1 LKHRDRFSHFPSSLQ
16 PFLASSLPSA
26 TIKEPGYPTGDDA
39 TPGLSLMST
48 LTDTLRTLHR
58 IHRQVAD
65 LQDRLQ
71 RGPKQVKGAEA
82 MVKKAEADLAT
93 SKDVFRTAK
102 MSSDEKNLQLK
113 QRESKLLDVRG
124 KLNAS
129 NSNREYQLLKDQIA
143 ADEQANSV
151 LSDEILEALE
161 RLDVLQANIKE
172 AESVLAKVREE
183 EAKVRQRINDQQ
195 QKLETDLG
203 KYTAELVA
211 AEGLLEGDF
220 KENYMRLSKSMGVDS
235 LAPVENET
243 CGGCYQTLTPHIVDQ
258 LRLNKPVF
266 CKSCGRLL
274 YIPE

>member
-1 LKHRDRFSHFPSSLQ
+1 M
-16 PFLASSLPSA
+16 
-26 TIKEPGYPTGDDA
+26 T
-39 TPGLSLMST
+39 T
-48 LTDTLRTLHR
+48 LTEALRTLHR

-71 RGPKQVKGAEA
+71 RGPKQVKSAEA
-82 MVKKAEADLAT
+82 LVKKAEADLAT

-102 MSSDEKNLQLK
+102 MSCDEKNMQLK
-113 QRESKLLDVRG
+113 QREAKLLEVRG
-124 KLNAS
+124 KLNAA

-183 EAKVRQRINDQQ
+183 EGKVRARVSEQQ
-195 QKLETDLG
+195 QMLETDLG

-211 AEGLLEGDF
+211 AEGLLVGDF
-220 KENYMRLSKSMGVDS
+220 KDNYLRLSKSMGVDS

-243 CGGCYQTLTPHIVDQ
+243 CGGCYQTLTAQIVDQ

>member
-1 LKHRDRFSHFPSSLQ
+1 
-16 PFLASSLPSA
+16 
-26 TIKEPGYPTGDDA
+26 
-39 TPGLSLMST
+39 MST
-48 LTDTLRTLHR
+48 LTETLRTLHR

-82 MVKKAEADLAT
+82 LVKKAEADLTT

-102 MSSDEKNLQLK
+102 MSCDEKNLQLK

-124 KLNAS
+124 KLNAA

-161 RLDVLQANIKE
+161 RLDVLQAGIKE

-183 EAKVRQRINDQQ
+183 EAKVRKRISDQQ
-195 QKLETDLG
+195 QMLETELG

-274 YIPE
+274 YLPE

>member
-1 LKHRDRFSHFPSSLQ
+1 M
-16 PFLASSLPSA
+16 
-26 TIKEPGYPTGDDA
+26 T
-39 TPGLSLMST
+39 T
-48 LTDTLRTLHR
+48 LTEALRTLHR

-82 MVKKAEADLAT
+82 VVKKSEADLAAA
-93 SKDVFRTAK
+93 KEAFKTAK
-102 MSSDEKNLQLK
+102 LASDEKNLQLK
-113 QRESKLLDVRG
+113 SRESRVLDLKG
-124 KLNAS
+124 KLNAA

-143 ADEQANSV
+143 ADDQANSV

-161 RLDVLQANIKE
+161 RLDVLQAHIKE
-172 AESVLAKVREE
+172 AEGVLAQVRAEE
-183 EAKVRQRINDQQ
+183 TKTRQRVGEQQ
-195 QKLETDLG
+195 QVLEAELG

-220 KENYMRLSKSMGVDS
+220 KENYLRMAKSRGVDS

-243 CGGCYQTLTPHIVDQ
+243 CGGCYQTLTAHIIDQ

-274 YIPE
+274 YLPE

>member
-1 LKHRDRFSHFPSSLQ
+1 M
-16 PFLASSLPSA
+16 
-26 TIKEPGYPTGDDA
+26 T
-39 TPGLSLMST
+39 T
-48 LTDTLRTLHR
+48 LTEALNTLHR

-82 MVKKAEADLAT
+82 LVKKSEADLAAA
-93 SKDVFRTAK
+93 KDAFRTAK
-102 MSSDEKNLQLK
+102 LASDEKNLQLK
-113 QRESKLLDVRG
+113 SRESRVLDLKG

-129 NSNREYQLLKDQIA
+129 SSNREYQLLKDQIA
-143 ADEQANSV
+143 ADDQANSV
-151 LSDEILEALE
+151 LADEILEALE

-172 AESVLAKVREE
+172 AEVVLGKVREE
-183 EAKVRQRINDQQ
+183 EAKTRKRVGDQQ
-195 QKLETDLG
+195 QSLEAELG
-203 KYTAELVA
+203 RYTAELVA
-211 AEGLLEGDF
+211 AEGLLEGEYKD
-220 KENYMRLSKSMGVDS
+220 NYLRLSKSRGVDS

-243 CGGCYQTLTPHIVDQ
+243 CGGCFQTLTAHIIDQ

>member
-1 LKHRDRFSHFPSSLQ
+1 MSSL
-16 PFLASSLPSA
+16 
-26 TIKEPGYPTGDDA
+26 TE
-39 TPGLSLMST
+39 
-48 LTDTLRTLHR
+48 TLRTLHR

-82 MVKKAEADLAT
+82 LVKKAEADLAT

-102 MSSDEKNLQLK
+102 MNCDEKHLQLK

-124 KLNAS
+124 KLNAA
-129 NSNREYQLLKDQIA
+129 NSNREYQLFKDQIA

-161 RLDVLQANIKE
+161 RLDVLQTNIKE
-172 AESVLAKVREE
+172 AETVLVKVREE
-183 EAKVRQRINDQQ
+183 EVRVRQRINDQQ
-195 QKLETDLG
+195 QMLETELG